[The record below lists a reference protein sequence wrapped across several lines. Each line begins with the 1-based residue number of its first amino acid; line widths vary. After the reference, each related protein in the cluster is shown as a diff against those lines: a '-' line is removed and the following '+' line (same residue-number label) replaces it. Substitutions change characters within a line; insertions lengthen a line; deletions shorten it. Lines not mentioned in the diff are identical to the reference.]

1 MKVKPR
7 SRQIEAHG
15 GVNQRWQ
22 EVGSALIL
30 VYDQNLVLERD
41 CSQTGARKGMHAK
54 EEHAYKWRETG
65 TKESESILTN
75 WSDEWGQDTEYLQR
89 GHIFVFSNR
98 DEQRRRNAKGIN
110 SGSKTI
116 K

>member
-75 WSDEWGQDTEYLQR
+75 WSDEWGQHCEGIQNTYKGDISSCSQL
-89 GHIFVFSNR
+89 GMSR
-98 DEQRRRNAKGIN
+98 DGEMRKE
-110 SGSKTI
+110 
-116 K
+116 